1 MATTTSAT
9 KAMAGKFVFVTTTGG
24 GREVFFGKTIDEPFG
39 DQMSVEGKSIGWTPQ
54 GFLAVRPFTTV
65 VNFPTKSPGYQIQT
79 ITDQAVLEELTT
91 IYRTAVNQVTRT
103 NFPLTYRWIE
113 SAFHHDAF
121 FTNATTATPFART
134 STPRTY
140 GFNAFNPFYSFY
152 MGFANSAE
160 QFRRALFTSPQVTS
174 TKEMDKITELE
185 GDMTIEIGK
194 ITNEIAVKCNQ
205 LINRDH
211 DLGHYFQWIQGYSV
225 SVPPTNQ
232 IAGWLYL
239 INRLQIA
246 KTWARRNGKT
256 TLVRETN
263 TLVKEGINRL
273 NETILEHCSSLDT
286 LITETCSQYGI
297 QFETF
302 GEMSPFANYTTPYS
316 GTFEGYGFEPQF
328 MTGTL
333 VGAGV

>member
-1 MATTTSAT
+1 
-9 KAMAGKFVFVTTTGG
+9 VTTTGG
-24 GREVFFGKTIDEPFG
+24 GREVFFGKTIDEPFR
-39 DQMSVEGKSIGWTPQ
+39 DQVSVEGKSFGWTPQ

-65 VNFPTKSPGYQIQT
+65 VNVPTKTAGFQIQT

-91 IYRTAVNQVTRT
+91 IYRTSVNQVTRT
-103 NFPLTYRWIE
+103 NFPLTFRWIE
-113 SAFHHDAF
+113 SAFYHDPF
-121 FTNATTATPFART
+121 YTNTTNGTNYGRT
-134 STPRTY
+134 NTPRTFRHNSITPY
-140 GFNAFNPFYSFY
+140 YSFY
-152 MGFANSAE
+152 LGSANSAE
-160 QFRRALFTSPQVTS
+160 QVRRALFTSPHVTS

-211 DLGHYFQWIQGYSV
+211 ELGHYFQWIHGYTV
-225 SVPPTNQ
+225 PVPPTNQ

-316 GTFEGYGFEPQF
+316 GTFEGYGFESQF
-328 MTGTL
+328 SSGTL
-333 VGAGV
+333 VGAGA